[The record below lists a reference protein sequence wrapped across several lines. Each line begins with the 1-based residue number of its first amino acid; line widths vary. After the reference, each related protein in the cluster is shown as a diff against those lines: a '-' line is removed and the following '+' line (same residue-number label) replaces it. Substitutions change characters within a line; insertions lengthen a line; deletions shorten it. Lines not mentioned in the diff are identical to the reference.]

1 MTETRKLQLHL
12 GKCIEDLDK
21 LHNVPDLKSK
31 RANLLC
37 KTALKLFESAE
48 ESREKGDEEYS
59 YVYYMKY
66 LRVIAYISKDK
77 DYLKDKT
84 YYNNMLGPKNPNK
97 AIDQA
102 EKLKNSLIDRYQQEQ
117 KEKRLNDIKENELIK
132 QNIDENRKK
141 MAEAAPVIEPPQPL
155 GLPGPDEV
163 TIKSEML
170 YSILKNGRIK
180 VMILDARPGKDY
192 IESHINYPACIS
204 VPEECISPGQ
214 SANVLEQNLPL
225 ASRPV
230 WAERA
235 NMELIVML
243 DWNSTAVIPG
253 KTLHLLKTTLLK
265 WDVKVQYSRPPL
277 ALLSGYEDWLLKYP
291 ACTTNPQAVP
301 PRQDDFMD
309 DMLGEIEYP
318 NWSDLSPSAAAAP
331 AAPRKPGEPVV
342 DRSSKAAAVQMYSER
357 ARNMAQILEQQ
368 ERIADTSLTL
378 EMQRIEAEQDWEKV
392 REQREAEMQDELRAM
407 YKLREQEIISQL
419 MQLENKQYD
428 MEQENQSLREQLE
441 EYQRKEREEAEKMAE
456 TISATSEDTEAADA
470 EASRAVAAAARE
482 LAAARARIAAVTL
495 QRRQLD
501 RTREALEHERK
512 RKLQHARH
520 NKPDAHKPSHVRT
533 VLHYT
538 PHNKP
543 DAHKPSHVRTVLHYT
558 PHNKPDAHKP
568 SHVRTVLHYTPHNKP
583 DAHKPS
589 HVRTV
594 LHYTPHNKPDAHKP
608 SHVRTVLHYTP
619 HNKPDAHKPS
629 HVRTVLHY
637 TPHNKPDAHKPSH
650 VRTVLHYTPHNKPDA
665 HKPSHVRTVL
675 HYTPHNKPDAH
686 KPSHVRTVL
695 HYTPHNKPDAHKP
708 SHVRTVLHY
717 TPHNKPD
724 AHKPS
729 HVRTVLHYTPHNK
742 PDAHKPSHVRTVLH
756 YTPHNK
762 PDAHKPSHVSSDEE
776 EPCVP
781 AFDRSTKPTK
791 VAPSSDLH
799 QRDFQPVWGDVGRG
813 LTGLKN
819 LGNTCYMNS
828 IIQCL
833 NNTAILVTYFCNG
846 QYLEHVNR
854 SHSTRGAIAEELAAV
869 VRALWSGQYRFIATR
884 DLRNEVGKHQ
894 RAFRGCEQ
902 QDSHEFLT
910 ILMDWLH
917 LDLQFSINVPQHKDN
932 LPPSEKAWHEYTKS
946 KESLILRLFYG
957 QIKSTV
963 RCTVC
968 GKQSVTY
975 ESFSNLSLELPA
987 NANRC
992 SLSDCLK
999 LYLNDETIPGWN
1011 CPNCKEKRDALKK
1024 LDISRLPPVLVIHF
1038 KRFYVDPKEYM
1049 CNAYRKKQT
1058 YIDFPFEELDMRQ
1071 FAHCTSSHAYNLYA
1085 VSNHYGSMEGGHY
1098 TAYCKSSVYGKWYKY
1113 DDHVVTEIP
1122 SSEVKSSAA
1131 YILFYSTRAS

>member
-31 RANLLC
+31 RATLLC

-132 QNIDENRKK
+132 QKIDENRKK
-141 MAEAAPVIEPPQPL
+141 MAEAAPIIEPPQPL

-277 ALLSGYEDWLLKYP
+277 ALAAGYEDWLLKYP

-309 DMLGEIEYP
+309 DMLGEIDYP

-378 EMQRIEAEQDWEKV
+378 EMQRIAAEHDWEKV

-428 MEQENQSLREQLE
+428 MEQENQSLREKLE

-456 TISATSEDTEAADA
+456 TISGAPEDTETADA
-470 EASRAVAAAARE
+470 EAARA
-482 LAAARARIAAVTL
+482 LSAARARIAAVTQ

-501 RTREALEHERK
+501 RTREALEVARK
-512 RKLQHARH
+512 RRLMHARH
-520 NKPDAHKPSHVRT
+520 NKPDAHRPTHGDEDGDSYMTSPDSPGAAGLNRSHSS
-533 VLHYT
+533 
-538 PHNKP
+538 PNIAK
-543 DAHKPSHVRTVLHYT
+543 
-558 PHNKPDAHKP
+558 
-568 SHVRTVLHYTPHNKP
+568 
-583 DAHKPS
+583 
-589 HVRTV
+589 
-594 LHYTPHNKPDAHKP
+594 
-608 SHVRTVLHYTP
+608 
-619 HNKPDAHKPS
+619 
-629 HVRTVLHY
+629 
-637 TPHNKPDAHKPSH
+637 
-650 VRTVLHYTPHNKPDA
+650 
-665 HKPSHVRTVL
+665 
-675 HYTPHNKPDAH
+675 
-686 KPSHVRTVL
+686 
-695 HYTPHNKPDAHKP
+695 
-708 SHVRTVLHY
+708 
-717 TPHNKPD
+717 
-724 AHKPS
+724 
-729 HVRTVLHYTPHNK
+729 
-742 PDAHKPSHVRTVLH
+742 
-756 YTPHNK
+756 
-762 PDAHKPSHVSSDEE
+762 VSSDEE
-776 EPCVP
+776 ETCVP

-917 LDLQFSINVPQHKDN
+917 LDLQFSINVPQHKEN

-992 SLSDCLK
+992 SLSDCLN
-999 LYLNDETIPGWN
+999 LYLNGETIPGWN

-1049 CNAYRKKQT
+1049 SNAYRKKQT
-1058 YIDFPFEELDMRQ
+1058 YIDFPLEELDMRQ
-1071 FAHCTSSHAYNLYA
+1071 FAHCSSPHAYNLYA

>member
-1 MTETRKLQLHL
+1 MTETRRKQLHL

-21 LHNVPDLKSK
+21 MYNVPDLKSK
-31 RANLLC
+31 RAHMLC
-37 KTALKLFESAE
+37 KTAQKLFESAE
-48 ESREKGDEEYS
+48 EAREKGDEEFS

-66 LRVIAYISKDK
+66 LRVIAYLSKDK
-77 DYLKDKT
+77 DYLKDKS
-84 YYNNMLGPKNPNK
+84 YYNSMLGTKNPNK
-97 AIDQA
+97 AIDAA
-102 EKLKNSLIDRYQQEQ
+102 EELKNSLIDRYSLEQ
-117 KEKRLNDIKENELIK
+117 KAKRLNDIKENELFK
-132 QNIDENRKK
+132 QKIDEDRKK
-141 MAEAAPVIEPPQPL
+141 AIEAVAVNEPAQPT
-155 GLPGPDEV
+155 GLPGLDEV
-163 TIKSEML
+163 TIKSEQL
-170 YSILKNGRIK
+170 YAILKAGK
-180 VMILDARPGKDY
+180 LKAMILDCRSGKDY
-192 IESHINYPACIS
+192 QDSHINYPACIS

-214 SANVLEQNLPL
+214 SAHVLEQNLPSP
-225 ASRPV
+225 SRPV

-235 NMELIVML
+235 TMELIVML

-253 KTLHLLKTTLLK
+253 KTLYLLKTILLK
-265 WDVKVQYSRPPL
+265 WDIKVQYARPPL
-277 ALLSGYEDWLLKYP
+277 ALHGGYEDWLLKYP
-291 ACTTNPQAVP
+291 AFTTNPQAVP
-301 PRQDDFMD
+301 PRQDDFLD
-309 DMLGEIEYP
+309 DMLSDISYP
-318 NWSDLSPSAAAAP
+318 SWSEPPP
-331 AAPRKPGEPVV
+331 AAEPLV
-342 DRSSKAAAVQMYSER
+342 DRATKAAAVQVYSER
-357 ARNMAQILEQQ
+357 ARSVQRILEQQ

-392 REQREAEMQDELRAM
+392 RLQRETEQQDELRAM

-441 EYQRKEREEAEKMAE
+441 EYQRKEKEEAAKLAE
-456 TISATSEDTEAADA
+456 TIASANKEVELVPDVDER
-470 EASRAVAAAARE
+470 SRRAAAAA
-482 LAAARARIAAVTL
+482 AAARARIAEA
-495 QRRQLD
+495 RRQRDQLH
-501 RTREALEHERK
+501 RRRETLENERK
-512 RKLQHARH
+512 RRLAEARDKR
-520 NKPDAHKPSHVRT
+520 KPDLDKDDDHDIYMTSPGDSPGATGLNRSHSS
-533 VLHYT
+533 
-538 PHNKP
+538 PNIAK
-543 DAHKPSHVRTVLHYT
+543 
-558 PHNKPDAHKP
+558 
-568 SHVRTVLHYTPHNKP
+568 
-583 DAHKPS
+583 
-589 HVRTV
+589 
-594 LHYTPHNKPDAHKP
+594 
-608 SHVRTVLHYTP
+608 
-619 HNKPDAHKPS
+619 
-629 HVRTVLHY
+629 
-637 TPHNKPDAHKPSH
+637 
-650 VRTVLHYTPHNKPDA
+650 
-665 HKPSHVRTVL
+665 
-675 HYTPHNKPDAH
+675 
-686 KPSHVRTVL
+686 
-695 HYTPHNKPDAHKP
+695 
-708 SHVRTVLHY
+708 
-717 TPHNKPD
+717 
-724 AHKPS
+724 
-729 HVRTVLHYTPHNK
+729 
-742 PDAHKPSHVRTVLH
+742 
-756 YTPHNK
+756 
-762 PDAHKPSHVSSDEE
+762 VSDGPEVE
-776 EPCVP
+776 APT
-781 AFDRSTKPTK
+781 FDRSTKPGRLPI
-791 VAPSSDLH
+791 ADLQH
-799 QRDFQPVWGDVGRG
+799 RDFQPVWGDVGRG

-833 NNTAILVTYFCNG
+833 NNTAFLVSYFCNG

-917 LDLQFSINVPQHKDN
+917 LDLQFTITVPPHKDS
-932 LPPSEKAWHEYTKS
+932 LPASEKAWYEYTKS

-992 SLSDCLK
+992 TLSDCLK
-999 LYLNDETIPGWN
+999 LYLNGEPIPGWN
-1011 CPNCKEKRDALKK
+1011 CPNCKEKRDAVKK

-1058 YIDFPFEELDMRQ
+1058 YIDFPLEDLDMRQ
-1071 FAHCTSSHAYNLYA
+1071 FALHCPSNHLYNLYA

-1131 YILFYSTRAS
+1131 YILFYTSCSHARPA

>member
-520 NKPDAHKPSHVRT
+520 NKPDAHKPSHDEDGDS
-533 VLHYT
+533 YMMS
-538 PHNKP
+538 P
-543 DAHKPSHVRTVLHYT
+543 DSPGAAGLNRSHSS
-558 PHNKPDAHKP
+558 PNIAK
-568 SHVRTVLHYTPHNKP
+568 
-583 DAHKPS
+583 
-589 HVRTV
+589 
-594 LHYTPHNKPDAHKP
+594 
-608 SHVRTVLHYTP
+608 
-619 HNKPDAHKPS
+619 
-629 HVRTVLHY
+629 
-637 TPHNKPDAHKPSH
+637 
-650 VRTVLHYTPHNKPDA
+650 
-665 HKPSHVRTVL
+665 
-675 HYTPHNKPDAH
+675 
-686 KPSHVRTVL
+686 
-695 HYTPHNKPDAHKP
+695 
-708 SHVRTVLHY
+708 
-717 TPHNKPD
+717 
-724 AHKPS
+724 
-729 HVRTVLHYTPHNK
+729 
-742 PDAHKPSHVRTVLH
+742 
-756 YTPHNK
+756 
-762 PDAHKPSHVSSDEE
+762 VSSDEE

>member
-1 MTETRKLQLHL
+1 MTETRRIQLHL

-31 RANLLC
+31 RATLLC
-37 KTALKLFESAE
+37 KTAQKLFESAE
-48 ESREKGDEEYS
+48 EAREKGDEEYS

-77 DYLKDKT
+77 DYLKDKS
-84 YYNNMLGPKNPNK
+84 YFNNMLGAKNPNK
-97 AIDQA
+97 AIDHA
-102 EKLKNSLIDRYQQEQ
+102 EKLKNSLIDRYQKEQ
-117 KEKRLNDIKENELIK
+117 KTKRLNDIKENELIK
-132 QNIDENRKK
+132 QKIEENRKK
-141 MAEAAPVIEPPQPL
+141 PSEPTPVIEPPQPL

-163 TIKSEML
+163 TIKSEQL
-170 YSILKNGRIK
+170 YSILKSGKLK

-192 IESHINYPACIS
+192 VDSHINCPACIS

-214 SANVLEQNLPL
+214 SANVLEQNLPG

-235 NMELIVML
+235 SMELIVML

-253 KTLHLLKTTLLK
+253 KTLHLLKTILLK

-277 ALLSGYEDWLLKYP
+277 ALLGGYEDWLLKYP
-291 ACTTNPQAVP
+291 AFTTNPQAVP

-309 DMLGEIEYP
+309 DMLGEIDYP
-318 NWSDLSPSAAAAP
+318 TWSDVSPAAAAP
-331 AAPRKPGEPVV
+331 APPRAKPGEPYV

-357 ARNMAQILEQQ
+357 ARSMQLILEQQ

-392 REQREAEMQDELRAM
+392 REQREGEVQDELRAM

-441 EYQRKEREEAEKMAE
+441 EYQRREREEAEKLAE
-456 TISATSEDTEAADA
+456 TISGASEDTEAADEERTRLA
-470 EASRAVAAAARE
+470 LEQAAAARE
-482 LAAARARIAAVTL
+482 QAAARARIEAVRQ
-495 QRRQLD
+495 QRDQLD
-501 RTREALEHERK
+501 RTRERLEAERK
-512 RKLQHARH
+512 RRLQQARDTR
-520 NKPDAHKPSHVRT
+520 KPDLDKPTRGDEDGDSYMMSPDSPGAAGLNRSHSS
-533 VLHYT
+533 
-538 PHNKP
+538 PNIAK
-543 DAHKPSHVRTVLHYT
+543 
-558 PHNKPDAHKP
+558 
-568 SHVRTVLHYTPHNKP
+568 
-583 DAHKPS
+583 
-589 HVRTV
+589 
-594 LHYTPHNKPDAHKP
+594 
-608 SHVRTVLHYTP
+608 
-619 HNKPDAHKPS
+619 
-629 HVRTVLHY
+629 
-637 TPHNKPDAHKPSH
+637 
-650 VRTVLHYTPHNKPDA
+650 
-665 HKPSHVRTVL
+665 
-675 HYTPHNKPDAH
+675 
-686 KPSHVRTVL
+686 
-695 HYTPHNKPDAHKP
+695 
-708 SHVRTVLHY
+708 
-717 TPHNKPD
+717 
-724 AHKPS
+724 
-729 HVRTVLHYTPHNK
+729 
-742 PDAHKPSHVRTVLH
+742 
-756 YTPHNK
+756 
-762 PDAHKPSHVSSDEE
+762 VSSDEE

-781 AFDRSTKPTK
+781 VFDRSTKPTK

-917 LDLQFSINVPQHKDN
+917 LDLQFSINVPPHKDS

-992 SLSDCLK
+992 TLSDCLK
-999 LYLNDETIPGWN
+999 LYLNGETIPGWN
-1011 CPNCKEKRDALKK
+1011 CPNCKEKRDAVKK

-1058 YIDFPFEELDMRQ
+1058 YIDFPLEDLDMRQ
-1071 FAHCTSSHAYNLYA
+1071 FSLHCPPNHSYNLYA

-1131 YILFYSTRAS
+1131 YILFYTSCRPT

>member
-77 DYLKDKT
+77 EYQKDKT

-132 QNIDENRKK
+132 QKIDENRKK

-214 SANVLEQNLPL
+214 SANVLEQNLPP

-265 WDVKVQYSRPPL
+265 WDVKVQYSRAPL
-277 ALLSGYEDWLLKYP
+277 ALQAGYEDWLLKYP
-291 ACTTNPQAVP
+291 AATTNPQAVP

-331 AAPRKPGEPVV
+331 PAPRKPGEPVV

-357 ARNMAQILEQQ
+357 ARNMAHILEQQ

-441 EYQRKEREEAEKMAE
+441 EYQRREREEAEKMAE
-456 TISATSEDTEAADA
+456 NISATSEDTEAADA
-470 EASRAVAAAARE
+470 EERAVAAAAARE

-501 RTREALEHERK
+501 RTREALELERK
-512 RKLQHARH
+512 RKLQHARI
-520 NKPDAHKPSHVRT
+520 
-533 VLHYT
+533 
-538 PHNKP
+538 
-543 DAHKPSHVRTVLHYT
+543 
-558 PHNKPDAHKP
+558 
-568 SHVRTVLHYTPHNKP
+568 
-583 DAHKPS
+583 
-589 HVRTV
+589 
-594 LHYTPHNKPDAHKP
+594 
-608 SHVRTVLHYTP
+608 
-619 HNKPDAHKPS
+619 
-629 HVRTVLHY
+629 
-637 TPHNKPDAHKPSH
+637 
-650 VRTVLHYTPHNKPDA
+650 
-665 HKPSHVRTVL
+665 
-675 HYTPHNKPDAH
+675 
-686 KPSHVRTVL
+686 
-695 HYTPHNKPDAHKP
+695 
-708 SHVRTVLHY
+708 
-717 TPHNKPD
+717 
-724 AHKPS
+724 
-729 HVRTVLHYTPHNK
+729 
-742 PDAHKPSHVRTVLH
+742 
-756 YTPHNK
+756 NK

-917 LDLQFSINVPQHKDN
+917 LDLQFSINVPQHKVSHTPLMDYRDSHEFLTILMDWLHLDLQFSIN
-932 LPPSEKAWHEYTKS
+932 VPQHKDTLPPSEKAWHEYTKS

-1058 YIDFPFEELDMRQ
+1058 YIDFPLEELDMRH
-1071 FAHCTSSHAYNLYA
+1071 FAHCGGPHAYNLYA

-1122 SSEVKSSAA
+1122 PSEVKSSAA